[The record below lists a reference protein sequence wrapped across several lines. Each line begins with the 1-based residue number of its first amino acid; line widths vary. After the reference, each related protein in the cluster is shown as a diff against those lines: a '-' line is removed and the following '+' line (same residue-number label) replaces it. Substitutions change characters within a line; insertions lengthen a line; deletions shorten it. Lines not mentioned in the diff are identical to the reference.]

1 MAGIGLLGVSGP
13 GLLQT
18 LSAAAGT
25 QTVASELE
33 VNLPDSAE
41 LNLDQKEVSGFEEH
55 PDLVGVAGRALG

>member
-1 MAGIGLLGVSGP
+1 MVGIDLLGVSGP
-13 GLLQT
+13 GLLRT

-41 LNLDQKEVSGFEEH
+41 LNLDQEKVSGFEEH
-55 PDLVGVAGRALG
+55 PDLVGVAGWFLG

>member
-1 MAGIGLLGVSGP
+1 MAGIGLLQVSGL

-41 LNLDQKEVSGFEEH
+41 LNLDRKEVSGFEEH
-55 PDLVGVAGRALG
+55 PDLVGVAGRVLG